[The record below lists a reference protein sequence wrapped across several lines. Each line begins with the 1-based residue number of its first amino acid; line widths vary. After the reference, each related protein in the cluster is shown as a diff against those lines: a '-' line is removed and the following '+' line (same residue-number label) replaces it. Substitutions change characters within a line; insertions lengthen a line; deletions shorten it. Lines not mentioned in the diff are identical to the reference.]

1 MIYSEE
7 INKVCGLCQ
16 YAKAA
21 DGDTM
26 YCSKKKRAVNIT
38 AKGCRKFTYDIF
50 KRNTKRRKKKLKSY
64 SAADFELI

>member
-16 YAKAA
+16 YAQATEGEELFCA
-21 DGDTM
+21 R
-26 YCSKKKRAVNIT
+26 KKRSVTVTQA
-38 AKGCRKFTYDIF
+38 ACRKFIYDIF
-50 KRNTKRRKKKLKSY
+50 KRNSKRRRKKLKTF